1 MQKALAAGAA
11 FITFV
16 IKPVGRTQT
25 RVRED
30 HVQLPEPPPSAQGVP
45 WGFL

>member
-11 FITFV
+11 FITFL

-25 RVRED
+25 LVRED
-30 HVQLPEPPPSAQGVP
+30 HVQLPEPPSAQGAP